1 MNQVTRKV
9 KQKFVNRRNI
19 ILIILFSNF
28 DPKFYNVLSK
38 TCLES
43 AVYELQENNRKSSH
57 AYSETCQTLKMKFF
71 TKIVNGF
78 QTLTIFAKSSI
89 VNIWQGSEYV
99 SGYSQEELIS
109 FRSQSIDFP
118 CKAIESFP
126 NEMSF
131 Y

>member
-1 MNQVTRKV
+1 M
-9 KQKFVNRRNI
+9 
-19 ILIILFSNF
+19 FSNF

-38 TCLES
+38 TCLEP
-43 AVYELQENNRKSSH
+43 AVYELRENNGKSSH
-57 AYSETCQTLKMKFF
+57 AYSETSQ

-78 QTLTIFAKSSI
+78 QTLTIFPKSSI
-89 VNIWQGSEYV
+89 VNLWQGSEYV
-99 SGYSQEELIS
+99 SGCSQEELAS
-109 FRSQSIDFP
+109 FQSQSIDFR